1 MPMGFGQTFLLIILN
16 RFSHFYTSK
25 SISNLLQHIY
35 FNLINLNPL
44 KLLNFSVFSEYN
56 VAEQLL
62 MNLVT
67 KLS

>member
-1 MPMGFGQTFLLIILN
+1 MPMGFGQMFLLIILN

>member
-1 MPMGFGQTFLLIILN
+1 MPMGFGQMFLLIILN
-16 RFSHFYTSK
+16 RLSHFYTSK
-25 SISNLLQHIY
+25 SISHLLQHIY
-35 FNLINLNPL
+35 VNLINLNPL

>member
-1 MPMGFGQTFLLIILN
+1 MPMGFGQMFLLIILN
-16 RFSHFYTSK
+16 RLSHFYTSK
-25 SISNLLQHIY
+25 SISHLLQDIY
-35 FNLINLNPL
+35 VNLINLNPL